1 MMSMIKPAAS
11 RYGKKT
17 FLKKLVILII
27 FLGMPL
33 GAGHVSGGEVSLAE
47 YQVKALFLLNF
58 TKFVA
63 WPGGAFPGTNT
74 PVVIGVYG
82 EDKFGG
88 ALKKV
93 VEGKT
98 VSGRQII
105 IQSIDRSDEAEKC
118 QILFISDSEK
128 KHLGET
134 LDKLKALPVLTVG
147 ESDQFMEQGGMIN
160 FVKKEGSV
168 RLEINMDAAR
178 QARLQISSRLLTVA
192 DKVKGK

>member
-1 MMSMIKPAAS
+1 MFKPSAS
-11 RYGKKT
+11 RHEKKA
-17 FLKKLVILII
+17 FLKKLVSLVI

-33 GAGHVSGGEVSLAE
+33 GVARVARGDESMPE

-58 TKFVA
+58 TKYVS

-105 IQSIDRSDEAEKC
+105 IQTIDRSGGAEKC

-128 KHLGET
+128 KHLGEI

-147 ESDQFMEQGGMIN
+147 ESDQFMEQGGMVN

-178 QARLQISSRLLTVA
+178 QAKLQISSRLLTVA